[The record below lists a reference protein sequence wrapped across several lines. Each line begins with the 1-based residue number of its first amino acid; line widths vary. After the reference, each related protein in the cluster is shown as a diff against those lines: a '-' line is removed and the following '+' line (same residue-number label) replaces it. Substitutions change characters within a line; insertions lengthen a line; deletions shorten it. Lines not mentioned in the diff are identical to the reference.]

1 MDKKFTD
8 LAELI
13 EYTKTHH
20 ELDKTTEAIK
30 KKVDTQVNKEIK
42 QRLYTEYKDVLDK
55 VKYDKTKA
63 IDDVNLEVIKKLY
76 PELGNQINEDY
87 RRLLKQEIENKIRE
101 TEQAL
106 KARINEEDAPIE
118 TFKRLYDIYGD
129 DVKNGIGDI
138 IKLKANS
145 IP

>member
-1 MDKKFTD
+1 M
-8 LAELI
+8 
-13 EYTKTHH
+13 
-20 ELDKTTEAIK
+20 
-30 KKVDTQVNKEIK
+30 
-42 QRLYTEYKDVLDK
+42 
-55 VKYDKTKA
+55 
-63 IDDVNLEVIKKLY
+63 Y

-101 TEQAL
+101 TEQVL

-129 DVKNGIGDI
+129 DVKDGISQV

-145 IP
+145 IPQMIQEFKKKGPEAAKLIEQAIKGNVKEELLNIDGAKEILNVI